1 MVAHWQGFPTPRWP
15 LHLVTAVT
23 PEAAVTSLPYTL
35 PALLERKPWHSA
47 AEPVT
52 RRLIRLLLPA
62 VAHPQASVGLQASSH
77 DISHAQK
84 VSQIAASC
92 LVALRQQMADDAWQH
107 MPQILACRM

>member
-1 MVAHWQGFPTPRWP
+1 MVVHWQGWPTPKWP
-15 LHLVTAVT
+15 LHLVTALT

-35 PALLERKPWHSA
+35 PALLERKSWHGT

-62 VAHPQASVGLQASSH
+62 GVHPPAAVGLQASSH
-77 DISHAQK
+77 DHSHAQN
-84 VSQIAASC
+84 VSRIAASC

-107 MPQILACRM
+107 MPQILDCRM

>member
-1 MVAHWQGFPTPRWP
+1 MVAHWQGFPTPTWP

-35 PALLERKPWHSA
+35 PALLERKPWHGT

-62 VAHPQASVGLQASSH
+62 GVHPQAAAGLQA
-77 DISHAQK
+77 SHAQK
-84 VSQIAASC
+84 VSRIAASC

-107 MPQILACRM
+107 MQQILGCRM